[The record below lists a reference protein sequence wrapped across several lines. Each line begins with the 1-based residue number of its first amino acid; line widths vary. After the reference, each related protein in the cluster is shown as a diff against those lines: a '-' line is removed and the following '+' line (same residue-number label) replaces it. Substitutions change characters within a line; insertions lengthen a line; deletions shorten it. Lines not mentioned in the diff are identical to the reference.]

1 MASAPRHSRPSG
13 LALAGIHP
21 VATVLSSRRVRDERR
36 TSFSPGTSI
45 GVKLNAT
52 SRSVPKRSMISAAS
66 VACGLALIGV
76 VSVTDAGADAA
87 ERAIIDV
94 RGDAPRTLWFRESF
108 EIDAKTTI
116 DGEQRDLRLER
127 INLLKCGIAPGKAP
141 GAAEVRID
149 VLRSWASGKAPTF
162 LVISADSNDSKQRK
176 GEPDIDYRARLT
188 ATVLAGE
195 HYRFEVGSGRE
206 VVAVEGFSAARKRV
220 TGRFRPV
227 AGVLGLCVSSDDEEE
242 RARLQSLLG
251 ARGRSTLA
259 LGDKWETHASA
270 FMNLAVVF
278 AESIEVKSRA
288 GSEWTVSSR
297 GSWSDEWGV
306 RGAPTGWTRKSIS
319 RMGTFTIE
327 STDGM
332 PRDSEYNET
341 YEWESGGAD
350 CSTTAQKSHHVWR
363 WRRLSEREADALLKS
378 DMAAVGT
385 K

>member
-13 LALAGIHP
+13 QALAGIHP
-21 VATVLSSRRVRDERR
+21 VGAVLSSRRVRDEERR
-36 TSFSPGTSI
+36 TSHSPGTSI

-87 ERAIIDV
+87 ERANIDV

-108 EIDAKTTI
+108 EFGAKTVI
-116 DGEQRDLRLER
+116 DEMVTDLHFER
-127 INLLKCGIAPGKAP
+127 VNLLKCGIARAKTPD
-141 GAAEVRID
+141 AAEVRMD
-149 VLRSWASGKAPTF
+149 VLRCWASGKAPTF
-162 LVISADSNDSKQRK
+162 LVISADSSDSKQRK
-176 GEPDIDYRARLT
+176 GEPDVDYRARQT

-195 HYRFEVGSGRE
+195 HYRFEVRSGRE
-206 VVAVEGFSAARKRV
+206 VVSVDGLRAARKRA

-227 AGVLGLCVSSDDEEE
+227 GGVLALCVSLDDGDE

-259 LGDKWETHASA
+259 VGDEWESQATALTNRA
-270 FMNLAVVF
+270 IVLP
-278 AESIEVKSRA
+278 ESFEVKSHT
-288 GSEWTVSSR
+288 GSEWTVSSS
-297 GSWSDEWGV
+297 GSWSNEAGV
-306 RGAPTGWTRKSIS
+306 RGASTGWTHASLS
-319 RMGTFTIE
+319 RTGSVTIE

-332 PRDSEYNET
+332 PQGSEFKET
-341 YEWESGGAD
+341 YEWESSSAA
-350 CSTTAQKSHHVWR
+350 CATVQKAHGVWR
-363 WRRLSEREADALLKS
+363 WKRLAERDADALLKS
-378 DMAAVGT
+378 DAATAGT